1 MCVGRFGVCLLWYA
15 ETDPY
20 VGAYS
25 GNANVNV
32 KCKLVPCGGGFVNL
46 ALEKRRG
53 FELGCMDRSV
63 RVLINLYACVC
74 DSSVGFWIGMSVGYD
89 AD

>member
-1 MCVGRFGVCLLWYA
+1 MSELIVA
-15 ETDPY
+15 MPM
-20 VGAYS
+20 S
-25 GNANVNV
+25 MSNVSLYRV
-32 KCKLVPCGGGFVNL
+32 GGGFVNL